1 MKMNRRILIV
11 DDRED
16 LRKQLARLLS
26 HSDSKSETS
35 SLIQQIRNRIS
46 PDNEPAD
53 NSHRVIYEIDAADQ
67 GKSAYEMVK
76 DSFTRNEPYA
86 MIFLDM
92 RMPPGWN
99 GLETAQRIR
108 SIDKE
113 ILIVIMTAY
122 ADYEQQEIVEHVGD
136 PEKLLYLKK
145 PFHPE
150 EVRQLAFALTENWN
164 INRREKDRLILTNR
178 LLRENSFLT
187 HGKYTNLNDTYRTVL
202 DAFLAFLD
210 AESGVFGRRIDDQ
223 IEVCAVASNRDEKL
237 VRKLDSKHNSQLVT
251 DEKDG
256 SAYLPLQVGE
266 FAGFVFIPNKSIEF
280 PYEQLNPFLEIL
292 SESARDMLRIAFL
305 LHQSSNHGVISAV
318 GTAVRRVVDSL
329 QTTRDQLIG
338 IGETSADSAM
348 NDLYRDVQARVEE
361 ALALTEGIESY
372 CSGHAGK
379 PNRMRHS
386 VAELVSRAIEGE
398 RQVIDEAGVH
408 LSSTVAPRV
417 IIDCDGPMIVRA
429 LRELL
434 RNAAGAVTAGDSGQ
448 RDISITAAYLDDER
462 RIHLAVT
469 DSGRGLD
476 AETSEHLFDAFFTC
490 DDRNGLGA
498 TIAKQIVDNHGGE
511 ISCNSSPD
519 TGTSIEI
526 ILPVG

>member
-16 LRKQLARLLS
+16 LRKQLSRLLS
-26 HSDSKSETS
+26 HSDSKSGTS

-46 PDNEPAD
+46 PDKDPAD
-53 NSHRVIYEIDAADQ
+53 NGQRVTYEIDAAHQ

-86 MIFLDM
+86 LMFLDM

-99 GLETAQRIR
+99 GLETAQRVR

-113 ILIVIMTAY
+113 IQIVIMTAY

-150 EVRQLAFALTENWN
+150 EIRQLAFAMTENWN

-187 HGKYTNLNDTYRTVL
+187 HSKYTSLNDTYRTVL

-210 AESGVFGRRIDDQ
+210 TESGIMGRRIDDQ
-223 IEVCAVASNRDEKL
+223 VEICAVASSRDEKL
-237 VRKLDSKHNSQLVT
+237 IRKRGSDHNSPPVT
-251 DEKDG
+251 DEKSG
-256 SAYLPLQVGE
+256 SAYLPLQAGE
-266 FAGFVFIPNKSIEF
+266 FDGFVFIPRKSIEF
-280 PYEQLNPFLEIL
+280 PYDQLNPFLEIL
-292 SESARDMLRIAFL
+292 SESACDVLKIAFL
-305 LHQSSNHGVISAV
+305 LHQSSNHGVIRAV

-329 QTTRDQLIG
+329 QATRDQLKDAG
-338 IGETSADSAM
+338 GTSADTAM
-348 NDLYRDVQARVEE
+348 NTLCRDVQARIEE

-379 PNRMRHS
+379 PSRMRHS
-386 VAELVSRAIEGE
+386 VAELVSQAIEGE
-398 RQVIDEAGVH
+398 RQVIDDAGVH

-434 RNAAGAVTAGDSGQ
+434 RNAAGAVAAGGSGQ
-448 RDISITAAYLDDER
+448 RDISITAAYLDDET

-469 DSGRGLD
+469 DSGLGLD
-476 AETSEHLFDAFFTC
+476 AETSEHLFDAFYTC
-490 DDRNGLGA
+490 GDRNGLGA